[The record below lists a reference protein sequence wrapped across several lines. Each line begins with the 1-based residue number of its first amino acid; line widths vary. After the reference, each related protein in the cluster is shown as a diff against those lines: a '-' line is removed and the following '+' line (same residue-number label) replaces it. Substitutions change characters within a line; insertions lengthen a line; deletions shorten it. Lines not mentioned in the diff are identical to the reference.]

1 MARKKSK
8 YTEIVEEINLIPIM
22 NLVLCLIP
30 LVLFKTQLVKIGMI
44 NISAPKIGPSSSKPQ
59 DNPDEKPLGLTVAL
73 AKDGFKLKATGANLF
88 ELLGLTASGEA
99 TDVKIDKITESYVMK
114 SGGEEKLSSYD
125 YITLYRHLS
134 TLKDKYPDEKLLTLT
149 AEPDLPFKHLIRTT
163 DVVRYRFKSAANFK
177 TIKDLS
183 EAADKLDYE
192 KVKEEV
198 TDDKGKKSVV
208 ETYKPLWD
216 QVTFAIAQ

>member
-44 NISAPKIGPSSSKPQ
+44 NVSAPKIGPSSSKPQ
-59 DNPDEKPLGLTVAL
+59 DDKDEKPLGLTVAL

-99 TDVKIDKITESYVMK
+99 TDVKIEKITETYVNK
-114 SGGEEKLSSYD
+114 SGEEEKLNAYD
-125 YITLYRHLS
+125 YIKLYNYLS

-149 AEPDLPFKHLIRTT
+149 AEPDLPFKHLIRTS
-163 DVVRYRFKSAANFK
+163 DVIRYRFKSAANFK
-177 TIKDLS
+177 TIQDISK
-183 EAADKLDYE
+183 AADGLDYE

-198 TDDKGKKSVV
+198 TDDKGKKVVV
-208 ETYKPLWD
+208 ETYKALWD
-216 QVTFAIAQ
+216 QITFAIAQ